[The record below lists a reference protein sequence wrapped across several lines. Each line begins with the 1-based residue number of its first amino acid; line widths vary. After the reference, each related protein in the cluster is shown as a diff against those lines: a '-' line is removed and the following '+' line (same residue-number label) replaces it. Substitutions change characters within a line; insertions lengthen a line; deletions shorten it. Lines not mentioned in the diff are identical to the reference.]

1 MNKYLAILQLCAFYI
16 EYKHVKLKGINFSG
30 QTSAKY
36 FMQA

>member
-16 EYKHVKLKGINFSG
+16 EYKHVKFKAINFSG